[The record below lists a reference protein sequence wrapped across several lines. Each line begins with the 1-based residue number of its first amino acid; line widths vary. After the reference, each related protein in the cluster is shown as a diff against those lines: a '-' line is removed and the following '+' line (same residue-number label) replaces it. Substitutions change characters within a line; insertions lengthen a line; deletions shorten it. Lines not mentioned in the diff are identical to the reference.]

1 LDESS
6 LRSYFRKVLGVQPGA
21 SRKEIR
27 QSRDKRAQRW
37 RMMLPQAGVE
47 IFSTD
52 ETGRQKLAESRL
64 AITNIAYDSL
74 TNADK
79 FREAQS
85 RIDAGE
91 LTLPDLDEMML
102 VLGESNIK
110 PPAPRVLAKRQ
121 ALLQEK
127 MERIVTLVT
136 EAVQSAGHDQALKM
150 MQGKLPDADRFYDAV
165 YKAARDAGSEVCRSE
180 IAALAKDKLELDE
193 TFQSEV
199 ESVIVDQAEMVAH
212 KEYDRL
218 EEKAASTVT
227 KASTTPRVVAGM
239 LSLVI
244 MGLVVSVCFYGAT
257 SQPTATPTVA
267 NGSKNLAVAPNL
279 DAATAPV
286 HVPADSIQA
295 GLNGAGAPAP
305 AAGIANSVFNRSVFG
320 PNSSDST
327 QPTPAADVAATQ
339 NGTTQQAAQPASVP
353 AAVLNKITSTQVNN
367 AEAIS
372 EYTIKTTPVP
382 DKIVAMGVALLD
394 KAGPAGMA
402 GYPQD
407 GKKGVSASYAAGLD
421 AAMKQSYEDSLRAFR
436 QYFSTTGA
444 KEALY
449 NEAIV
454 LGLQGQ
460 LKPAVDAYSK
470 ALAIDPSL
478 PQALYNRALTHD
490 RLADAAW
497 QANNTFEWRRQLFL
511 SIQNYD
517 LASQVDPRMSQAYY
531 NRGIA
536 HFRLNKNEL
545 SYDDFNK
552 ARSLMPE
559 SMQSATYNR
568 DLVGFFLKRNAN
580 VPSPPAPPPPI
591 GPVGPAGPASAATTA
606 DTAAKK

>member
-1 LDESS
+1 MDESS

-37 RMMLPQAGVE
+37 RMMLPEAGVE
-47 IFSTD
+47 IFSAD
-52 ETGRQKLAESRL
+52 QTGRQKLAESRL
-64 AITNIAYDSL
+64 TITNIAYDAL

-79 FREAQS
+79 FREAQG
-85 RIDAGE
+85 RVDAGE
-91 LTLPDLDEMML
+91 LPLPDLDEMML

-127 MERIVTLVT
+127 MERILTLVT

-150 MQGKLPDADRFYDAV
+150 TQGKLPDADRFYDAV
-165 YKAARDAGSEVCRSE
+165 YKTARDAGNEVCRSE
-180 IAALAKDKLELDE
+180 IASLAKDKLELDE
-193 TFQSEV
+193 NFQSEV

-218 EEKAASTVT
+218 EERAASTVS
-227 KASTTPRVVAGM
+227 KANTAPRVVAGM

-257 SQPTATPTVA
+257 SQPTATPSVA
-267 NGSKNLAVAPNL
+267 EGSKDLAVAPNL

-286 HVPADSIQA
+286 HVPVGPVQA
-295 GLNGAGAPAP
+295 GLNGASAPAP

-320 PNSSDST
+320 PNNSDT
-327 QPTPAADVAATQ
+327 TVATPATDVAATQ
-339 NGTTQQAAQPASVP
+339 NGVSQQGAAPLALPAASLSPITAAQA
-353 AAVLNKITSTQVNN
+353 KD
-367 AEAIS
+367 AEFVS
-372 EYTIKTTPVP
+372 ESLVKTTAVP

-407 GKKGVSASYAAGLD
+407 GKKGKSAAYAAGLD
-421 AAMKQSYEDSLRAFR
+421 AAMKQSYADSLRAFR
-436 QYFSTTGA
+436 QYFSTSGA

-470 ALAIDPSL
+470 ALEIAPSL
-478 PQALYNRALTHD
+478 PQALYNRALAHD

-497 QANNTFEWRRQLFL
+497 LANNTFEWRKQLLL
-511 SIQNYD
+511 SIKNYD
-517 LASQVDPRMSQAYY
+517 LATRVDPRMSQAYY

-536 HFRLNKNEL
+536 HFRLNMNDL
-545 SYDDFNK
+545 AYDDFNY

-568 DLVGFFLKRNAN
+568 DLVGFFLKKNTN

-591 GPVGPAGPASAATTA
+591 GPVGPPGPAAAVTAA